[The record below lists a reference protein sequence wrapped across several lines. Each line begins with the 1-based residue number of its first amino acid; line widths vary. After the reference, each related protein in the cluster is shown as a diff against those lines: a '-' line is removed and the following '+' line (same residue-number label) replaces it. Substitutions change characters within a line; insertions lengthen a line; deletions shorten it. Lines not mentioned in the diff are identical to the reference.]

1 MWEGG
6 GFVCGKEG
14 ERVHVWGGRVEGS
27 CVGRRVRG
35 FICGKEGERVHVWEG
50 ERFLYGRVRGFM
62 CGRRVRG
69 FICGGGRVLCGKEGE
84 RFLCGRL
91 RG

>member
-1 MWEGG
+1 MWGGGGFMWEEG

-50 ERFLYGRVRGFM
+50 ERVH
-62 CGRRVRG
+62 VW
-69 FICGGGRVLCGKEGE
+69 EGE
-84 RFLCGRL
+84 RFLYGRL